1 MFFPGYF
8 LAASS
13 LHSTKRVSTLSVY
26 RCKKLSIN
34 DIATEPF
41 VLTEHGQGYRRVFD
55 REMAKRSIDIT
66 PILEISNIS
75 KKRNFPIKKRAEAML
90 RLSF

>member
-26 RCKKLSIN
+26 RCKKLSIK

-75 KKRNFPIKKRAEAML
+75 KKRNFPIKKRAEAM
-90 RLSF
+90 